1 MASTAPASDVKR
13 AKPQLNVYTSL
24 LLIALLMG
32 ILGATVVAMM
42 NMDATGQGPFD
53 SASVR

>member
-1 MASTAPASDVKR
+1 MADAAAKSDVKR

-24 LLIALLMG
+24 LLVAVLLA
-32 ILGATVVAMM
+32 ILGTTVVSLM

-53 SASVR
+53 IASGR

>member
-1 MASTAPASDVKR
+1 MADAAAKSDVKR

-24 LLIALLMG
+24 LLVAVLIA
-32 ILGATVVAMM
+32 ILGTTVVSLT

-53 SASVR
+53 VASGR

>member
-1 MASTAPASDVKR
+1 MATTAPASDVKR

-32 ILGATVVAMM
+32 ILGATVMAMM

-53 SASVR
+53 TASVR